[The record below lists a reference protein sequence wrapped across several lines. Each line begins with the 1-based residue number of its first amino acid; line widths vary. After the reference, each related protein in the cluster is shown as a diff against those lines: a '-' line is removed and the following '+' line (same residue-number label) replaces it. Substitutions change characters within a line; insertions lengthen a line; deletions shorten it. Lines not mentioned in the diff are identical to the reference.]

1 MNNELI
7 IRLANMNDLPSIA
20 DIYNQAIRTK
30 SVTGHIE
37 EFSVNDRVEW
47 FEKFTPNE
55 YPIYVAEIK
64 NRIVGYCSLSP
75 YRNGRKA
82 MSKIAEISF
91 YLDYS
96 FHGNNIGTEILKY
109 VILDCKRIGKDN
121 LLAILMDLNSQ
132 SIGILKKF
140 NFIKWGHFPDIIDIN
155 GKKCGHLIYGL
166 KINKSY

>member
-7 IRLANMNDLPSIA
+7 IRLANMNDLPSIV

-37 EFSVNDRVEW
+37 EFSVNERFEW
-47 FEKFTPNE
+47 FEKFTPSE
-55 YPIYVAEIK
+55 YPIYVAEIANK
-64 NRIVGYCSLSP
+64 IVGYCTLSP